1 MSLKDKLEKLKA
13 KKHSAVIWT
22 GILLI
27 AVATL
32 LAPLCIGGGEEVPQ
46 AEPLAAVEDPAE
58 AEEAEEAEEAPLPE
72 AEETQEAE

>member
-27 AVATL
+27 AIATL
-32 LAPLCIGGGEEVPQ
+32 LAPPCIGGGEEEPQ
-46 AEPLAAVEDPAE
+46 AEPVAPVEEPV
-58 AEEAEEAEEAPLPE
+58 EAEEAEEAPLPE
-72 AEETQEAE
+72 AEEAQEAE

>member
-46 AEPLAAVEDPAE
+46 AEPLAPVEDPA
-58 AEEAEEAEEAPLPE
+58 EAEEAEEAPLPE